1 MKYLLAGAP
10 IYTLDERYGV
20 AQAMVVE
27 DGWIV
32 AVGDLKLLH
41 DAYPTAKALDIDGA
55 AVIPAFNDSHAHLFL
70 LGQDLTRCNL
80 GECRTKDQVLDAL
93 QHWMDNNVSEPWVM
107 GWNFDAANF
116 QASSPLYCKDLD
128 EVSCV
133 KPVMISDK
141 SKHALLA
148 NSVAM
153 KVAGITRSTPSPHGG
168 IIERDPTGQ
177 PMGVFREM
185 AAMALI
191 ESAMPDP
198 GQEGVVKSLHAAM
211 EYLEKKGILA
221 ATEAFAGNWYPLTG
235 KIAAYNRILKEG
247 SPVRITLMPEFIAA
261 KQLGWLESKSIHEL
275 NLHKDLRLGP
285 LKLMADGAISARTAA
300 LFNPY
305 ENSTAQGN
313 LALEKDELK
322 HRLLQAHQ
330 AGWAT
335 ATHAIGDLAIQITL
349 EAIENAQFTHP
360 NVGLH
365 HRIEHAILLNKILI
379 DRLAAANIMIAAQP
393 QLLLEMGDN
402 HYAAVGERCFNE
414 KPYRSLL
421 NAHIE
426 LGFGSDLPVVD
437 GDPIL
442 GWRAAVTRQT
452 RSGME
457 IGPGEALSPLAA
469 LKCYTSGSAAV
480 GGDCELGTLIP
491 EKQARFAVLSHRPE
505 MIVEEDLR
513 VIGVSSQ
520 IMVNNKNFN

>member
-1 MKYLLAGAP
+1 MKYLVAGAP
-10 IYTLDERYGV
+10 VYTLDERYGI
-20 AQAMVVE
+20 AQAMIVE

-32 AVGDLKLLH
+32 AVGDRKLLH

-55 AVIPAFNDSHAHLFL
+55 AVIPAFNDSHAHLLL

-80 GECRTKDQVLDAL
+80 GECRTKDQVVDAL
-93 QHWMDNNVSEPWVM
+93 HHWMDKNVSESWIM

-116 QASSPLYCKDLD
+116 QSATPLSCKDLD
-128 EVSCV
+128 KVSCL

-141 SKHALLA
+141 SKHAVLA

-153 KVAGITRSTPSPHGG
+153 KAAGIIKSTPSPHGG
-168 IIERDPTGQ
+168 IIERDLTGQ
-177 PMGVFREM
+177 PLGVFREM
-185 AAMALI
+185 SAMALI

-198 GQEGVVKSLHAAM
+198 GQKGIVKSLHAAM
-211 EYLEKKGILA
+211 KYLEKKGILA
-221 ATEAFAGNWYPLTG
+221 ATEAFAGNWYPLAG

-247 SPVRITLMPEFIAA
+247 SPVRITLLPEFVAA
-261 KQLGWLESKSIHEL
+261 KKAGWLESKSIRDL
-275 NLHKDLRLGP
+275 NLHKDLRIGA

-300 LFNPY
+300 LFTPY
-305 ENSTAQGN
+305 ENSTAQGK

-322 HRLLQAHQ
+322 HRLLQANQ

-349 EAIENAQFTHP
+349 EAIEEAQFTYP
-360 NVGLH
+360 NTALH
-365 HRIEHAILLNKILI
+365 HRIEHAILLNKSLI
-379 DRLAAANIMIAAQP
+379 NRLAAANIMIAAQP

-421 NAHIE
+421 HSHVE

-452 RSGME
+452 RSGMA
-457 IGPGEALSPLAA
+457 IGPGEALDPMAA
-469 LKCYTSGSAAV
+469 LKCYTIGSAAV
-480 GGDCELGTLIP
+480 GGDCEVGTLVP
-491 EKQARFAVLSHRPE
+491 GKQARFVVLSHRPE
-505 MIVEEDLR
+505 MIVEEDIK

-520 IMVNNKNFN
+520 ILVNNKNFK